1 MRLVMSKLGMPIPD
15 YNSLQDPIFVH
26 ATRLHS
32 VETHT
37 YSTAALDPPDEPG
50 EGNNKRS
57 SGQPVDEESSKKLCV
72 DSTTSDNLTVKT
84 EPIDGEELPVE
95 EKKPASD
102 SSATCVSC
110 EKSEESSVLKS
121 DNTEESSK
129 EKEVSNESKLSNDIQ
144 NNENFVTEKEQKSEK
159 NSLSETNEKVDNE
172 RVASKVKKEFDTGS
186 ASSDKVNEQNPDDS
200 SKSPVKGIWRPFSFD
215 DNVSSSSSCAT
226 RNVSIKPEPGL
237 QLDSNP
243 LPLQQPFKSSEFL
256 NCSILNSKSL
266 SQNQNLVKKCHI
278 QLEPLDLSNKLESIK
293 ENPFFCKYCR
303 SNYHSMFCLFYRRQ
317 SSTVPPDPPCYCC
330 DEEDE
335 KDPSSPDAD
344 VKSPDDSD
352 KSTNKVPITNPGWF
366 GKGYRKKIR
375 KKR

>member
-15 YNSLQDPIFVH
+15 YDPLQDPIFVH

-37 YSTAALDPPDEPG
+37 YSTAALDPPDESG
-50 EGNNKRS
+50 EGNNKRT
-57 SGQPVDEESSKKLCV
+57 SGEPVDRESSKKLCV
-72 DSTTSDNLTVKT
+72 SDKVTVKT
-84 EPIDGEELPVE
+84 EPVDGEELPVE

-102 SSATCVSC
+102 SDATCVSSD
-110 EKSEESSVLKS
+110 KSEEASDLKS
-121 DNTEESSK
+121 DSTEVSSK
-129 EKEVSNESKLSNDIQ
+129 DKEVSNKIKLSNDIQ
-144 NNENFVTEKEQKSEK
+144 KDKGVVREKEEEKSEK
-159 NSLSETNEKVDNE
+159 NCLSETNEKADNE
-172 RVASKVKKEFDTGS
+172 SVASKVKEEVDTGS
-186 ASSDKVNEQNPDDS
+186 ASSDKVNDHNPDDS
-200 SKSPVKGIWRPFSFD
+200 SKSPVKGIWRPFAFD
-215 DNVSSSSSCAT
+215 DNVSSSSSSSCVT
-226 RNVSIKPEPGL
+226 SNLSIKPEPGL
-237 QLDSNP
+237 QLNSNA
-243 LPLQQPFKSSEFL
+243 LPLEQPFKSSECL
-256 NCSILNSKSL
+256 NRSILNSKSL
-266 SQNQNLVKKCHI
+266 LQNQNLVKKCHI
-278 QLEPLDLSNKLESIK
+278 QIEPLDLSNKLESIK

-303 SNYHSMFCLFYRRQ
+303 SYYHSMFCLFYRRQ

-344 VKSPDDSD
+344 VKSADDSD

>member
-1 MRLVMSKLGMPIPD
+1 MSKLGMPIPD

-26 ATRLHS
+26 ATRLHP

-57 SGQPVDEESSKKLCV
+57 SEQPVDNESSKKLCV
-72 DSTTSDNLTVKT
+72 DSTISDKVTVKT
-84 EPIDGEELPVE
+84 EPIDSEELPAE
-95 EKKPASD
+95 EKKLTSD
-102 SSATCVSC
+102 SDATCASS
-110 EKSEESSVLKS
+110 EKSEEPSVLKS
-121 DNTEESSK
+121 DNTEVSSK
-129 EKEVSNESKLSNDIQ
+129 EKEVSHESKSSNDIQ
-144 NNENFVTEKEQKSEK
+144 KDEDYVREKEEQKCEKNGLSEK
-159 NSLSETNEKVDNE
+159 NEKADNE
-172 RVASKVKKEFDTGS
+172 RVASNVKEEFDTGS

-200 SKSPVKGIWRPFSFD
+200 SKSPVKGIWRPFSFED
-215 DNVSSSSSCAT
+215 TVSSSSSSCVT
-226 RNVSIKPEPGL
+226 INLSVKPEPGL
-237 QLDSNP
+237 QLNSNP

-256 NCSILNSKSL
+256 NCSILNSKPL
-266 SQNQNLVKKCHI
+266 LQNQNLVKKCHI

-293 ENPFFCKYCR
+293 ENPFFCQYCR

-317 SSTVPPDPPCYCC
+317 SSTVPPDPACYCC

-335 KDPSSPDAD
+335 KDLSSPDAD
-344 VKSPDDSD
+344 VKSADDSD